1 MRGDNKILMEKVK
14 LFIMSFW
21 IFFLLLIVVTL
32 DFSICIGN
40 DCSFI
45 GFKKLLTIN
54 NLIAFSSF
62 VLLLLGGLFY
72 YQFLNKLKNDL
83 DLPLTINNV
92 ENINYEYFALLIT
105 IISLIAFDFT
115 TVRGLVLLALLL
127 IIMCAIFIKTEL
139 FYSNPS
145 FALLGF
151 HIYKAD
157 TNNEGIKNKILIS
170 KDKIKE
176 GDKVKYLKIS
186 DKVYFTKK
194 T

>member
-1 MRGDNKILMEKVK
+1 MKQKIK

-21 IFFLLLIVVTL
+21 IFFLLLIIVTIDIPL
-32 DFSICIGN
+32 CVGG

-45 GFKKLLTIN
+45 GFKELLSIN
-54 NLIAFSSF
+54 NIIAFSSF
-62 VLLLLGGLFY
+62 ILLLLGALFY
-72 YQFLNKLKNDL
+72 YQFMNSLKGDL
-83 DLPLTINNV
+83 DLPITIEKI
-92 ENINYEYFALLIT
+92 ENINYEYFALLVT

-115 TVRGLVLLALLL
+115 TLRGLVLLVVLLVIL
-127 IIMCAIFIKTEL
+127 CAIFIKTEL

-157 TNNEGIKNKILIS
+157 TNNADMKDKIFISKNKI
-170 KDKIKE
+170 KV

-194 T
+194 AVI